1 MSAKKND
8 TTWAWVIGIVVV
20 VLLFGALSQNDSGS
34 NGKPDDF
41 SLKYV
46 GKQRLRDQLRDP
58 DSLEI
63 IEERLVRPG
72 RNGGEVGYYAKYR
85 AKNGFG
91 GYSVEE
97 FYTE

>member
-1 MSAKKND
+1 MNAKKNS
-8 TTWAWVIGIVVV
+8 TTWAWGIGIVVV
-20 VLLFGALSQNDSGS
+20 VLLVGALSHNDSAS
-34 NGKPDDF
+34 RGKPDDF